1 MAPEANVLKR
11 KQRDCFTAHKGGGG
25 RNRERRRRKGH
36 WIRGGRGVAPRF
48 LTLHLLRPPRSPELR
63 TLIQDPKQRGGGD
76 SARRAPPCDSTSNFP
91 RLLPRLFKEL
101 LKGRTEKIKGPIS
114 RAAFRKSVLE
124 GSSLARPGCPHRIDE
139 WQYHLGPDSGTAGGG
154 RAWGQDPGVR

>member
-1 MAPEANVLKR
+1 MFYSTQGGWGEEQGEEEEEGALDTRRE
-11 KQRDCFTAHKGGGG
+11 GGGPPLLNPSPPATAPVSRAPHPHPG
-25 RNRERRRRKGH
+25 PETAGRRRQC
-36 WIRGGRGVAPRF
+36 P
-48 LTLHLLRPPRSPELR
+48 
-63 TLIQDPKQRGGGD
+63 
-76 SARRAPPCDSTSNFP
+76 APPCDSTSNFP